1 MCADFIKTEDYIV
14 KNTKHLAMITQRHI
28 RRMLLGKW
36 LLIWHSGRV
45 SVWKSSHSCKRRLAC
60 TNLAEVRRVNN
71 VTCHDSRLTAPALV
85 MSLSATG
92 LRWEQRFQFRNRKC
106 EEIPG
111 RLVSETWSLSSSP
124 LNSLVTKIATHP
136 EGEEVTFKKPTCEF
150 SAHMCLLVQSSYVTI
165 RTVSISSC
173 QHLST
178 ELPRFGFILHF
189 LGTIFRLQCSLPHFC
204 PHEPRY
210 VILHPQRTQ
219 RALMICFNF
228 SAS

>member
-1 MCADFIKTEDYIV
+1 M
-14 KNTKHLAMITQRHI
+14 KNTKHLAVITQRYI
-28 RRMLLGKW
+28 RQMLFGDW
-36 LLIWHSGRV
+36 LLMRHGGRV
-45 SVWKSSHSCKRRLAC
+45 SVWKSSPSCKRRLAC
-60 TNLAEVRRVNN
+60 TNVAEVRRVNN

-124 LNSLVTKIATHP
+124 LNSPVTKIATHL
-136 EGEEVTFKKPTCEF
+136 EGEEVTLKKKKNVNICRTCEF
-150 SAHMCLLVQSSYVTI
+150 TAHMCLLVWSLYVTV

-178 ELPRFGFILHF
+178 ELPRFEFIPHF
-189 LGTIFRLQCSLPHFC
+189 LGTIFRLQRSLPRFC
-204 PHEPRY
+204 PH
-210 VILHPQRTQ
+210 V
-219 RALMICFNF
+219 
-228 SAS
+228 

>member
-1 MCADFIKTEDYIV
+1 M

-150 SAHMCLLVQSSYVTI
+150 SAHVFTCSVIVCDHSHSF
-165 RTVSISSC
+165 
-173 QHLST
+173 HFF
-178 ELPRFGFILHF
+178 LPTSFHRAPTLWI
-189 LGTIFRLQCSLPHFC
+189 
-204 PHEPRY
+204 
-210 VILHPQRTQ
+210 HPT
-219 RALMICFNF
+219 F
-228 SAS
+228 SWNYF